1 MFTTVAARE
10 PSLAVEFL
18 IAKLEQRLRRQRG
31 PSIARSI

>member
-10 PSLAVEFL
+10 PSLAIEFL

-31 PSIARSI
+31 PNVARSV